1 MLMFKWEKEI
11 KINGLCHG
19 QITLILFSCL
29 KISVAINLLAST
41 YLAGSIA
48 PVISSFICFHTWNP
62 SSECFYQIFR
72 QHSLRYRQHLEKNN
86 ILVIFKIF
94 LRFSLLTL
102 LPRGCQ
108 RVNEE
113 ALLIEPGFVF
123 IGLIK
128 ILRKFKILQEKI
140 KKNSVI

>member
-1 MLMFKWEKEI
+1 MLVFKWEKEI

-19 QITLILFSCL
+19 PIILILFSCL

-41 YLAGSIA
+41 CLAGSTA
-48 PVISSFICFHTWNP
+48 SVISSFICFHTWNP
-62 SSECFYQIFR
+62 SSEGFYQIFR
-72 QHSLRYRQHLEKNN
+72 QHSLQYRQHLEKNS
-86 ILVIFKIF
+86 ILVIFF
-94 LRFSLLTL
+94 LFLHFSILKL

-108 RVNEE
+108 HVNEE
-113 ALLIEPGFVF
+113 DLLVEHGFVL

-128 ILRKFKILQEKI
+128 ILRKFKILPEKI